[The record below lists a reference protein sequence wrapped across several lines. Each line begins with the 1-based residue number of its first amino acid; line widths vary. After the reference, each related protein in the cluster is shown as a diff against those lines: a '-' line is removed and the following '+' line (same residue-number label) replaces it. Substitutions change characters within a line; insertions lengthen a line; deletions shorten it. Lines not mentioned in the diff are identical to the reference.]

1 MEKEKE
7 LKVSKCLA
15 FISIAI
21 DAVAVISFFIMAEL
35 GNILGGMLAPMIFG
49 IMALVTGIISSVYK
63 NKNKVLAIA
72 SICLSVL
79 VVVASFAFTLLMLFA
94 AVEN

>member
-15 FISIAI
+15 AISIAL
-21 DAVAVISFFIMAEL
+21 DVIAIVSFFIMAEL
-35 GNILGGMLAPMIFG
+35 GNILGGMLAPMVFSL
-49 IMALVTGIISSVYK
+49 MALVVGIISSVFK
-63 NKNKVLAIA
+63 NKKKILSVA

-79 VVVASFAFTLLMLFA
+79 VVIASFAFTLLMLFA